1 MYSCCARKWQNIAQ
15 HINNIRKHQN
25 NTNKKL
31 LPYFSEFFF
40 FFADI
45 DWVKVKEK
53 NIKTSL
59 WCRKTIRFHSG
70 AQNVRKKLKKFV
82 YLWFHDYLKKY
93 CNFTKASYFLCS
105 FQTIGMLASTNAPLR
120 HVLARWIEN
129 KKVII
134 VVANTTPLLTF
145 PINIALF
152 FSLETTDSI

>member
-25 NTNKKL
+25 NTDKKL
-31 LPYFSEFFF
+31 LPYFSEFF

-70 AQNVRKKLKKFV
+70 AQNVRKNLEKFV

-93 CNFTKASYFLCS
+93 FTKFAPFLNFS
-105 FQTIGMLASTNAPLR
+105 QS
-120 HVLARWIEN
+120 
-129 KKVII
+129 
-134 VVANTTPLLTF
+134 VVLLTKNVPDTLDRSKENF
-145 PINIALF
+145 
-152 FSLETTDSI
+152 